1 MTERKRPDRRTPQG
15 RRAPRRNAGTS
26 RTTAPRSR
34 RLSGVEQ
41 NRKRQRNGKSSSPGR
56 LLFAFFVLS
65 FLFLLMGGRLFQLQI
80 LDASKYSAYAA
91 DQRERDVAFPARRG
105 AIFDREGQPLAV
117 SVDLSTI
124 FTDPAH
130 VKDAAAVAK
139 KLAPIVGLPP
149 EELIPRLEGTFP
161 GDRFEYIA
169 RQVSPKVARK
179 VEALELPGIYL
190 QTEPKR
196 YYPGGRLASHLL
208 GFVNIDG
215 SVLAGMEHQYQS
227 ILEGSAGRMT
237 LEQDPQGRPLP
248 QAEFTY
254 EAPNPGKS
262 LFLTIDK
269 ELQYF
274 TEITLA
280 DAVKKY
286 RAEAGTAIILRPQT
300 GEILALANVP
310 DFDPNH
316 PGDSDKD
323 AQRNRAITD
332 VYEPGSA
339 FKIVTVASALE
350 EGVVSKRTSFEVPDA
365 FQVSDRI
372 FHDSHSHPTEQ
383 MTVSEI
389 IEQSS
394 NVGTIKIGLELGGDK
409 IDEYVRRF
417 GFGSS
422 TGLDFPSES
431 SGIVLDRDDWTGPT
445 IATVP
450 IGQGIAV
457 TPIQM
462 AAAFGVIANGG
473 VWVEPKL
480 LHSTMTG
487 GGDVKPSA
495 APGTRRVVSTE
506 TARKVARIL
515 TGVVD
520 RGTGIEAQ
528 VPGYKIAGKT
538 GTAQK
543 PLPTG
548 GYGDSYTGS
557 FGGFAPADD
566 PQIVVLVILDEPNPI
581 WGGTT
586 AAPTFKIITEYAL
599 RYLGASPTGNATKA
613 AREIEAEKAEEPP
626 AHD

>member
-1 MTERKRPDRRTPQG
+1 MTG
-15 RRAPRRNAGTS
+15 
-26 RTTAPRSR
+26 RSR
-34 RLSGVEQ
+34 SDHKKKDQGGRSRGGGGRGSASRPRGLSVVEQ
-41 NRKRQRNGKSSSPGR
+41 NRKSRRRRGSSSPGR
-56 LLFAFFVLS
+56 LLFTFFVLS
-65 FLFLLMGGRLFQLQI
+65 SLFLLMGGRLFQLQI
-80 LDASKYSAYAA
+80 LDASKYSAHAA
-91 DQRERDVAFPARRG
+91 DQRERDVTFPARRG
-105 AIFDREGQPLAV
+105 AIFDREGQPLAI
-117 SVDLSTI
+117 SVDLNTI
-124 FTDPAH
+124 FADPAH
-130 VKDAAAVAK
+130 VEGAATSAR
-139 KLAPIVGLPP
+139 KLAPVLGLAPQ
-149 EELIPRLEGTFP
+149 EIQPRLEGTFP

-169 RQVSPKVARK
+169 RQVVPKVAREVK
-179 VEALELPGIYL
+179 ALELPGVYL

-215 SVLAGMEHQYQS
+215 SVLAGMENQYQN
-227 ILEGSAGRMT
+227 ILEGSPGRMT

-254 EAPNPGKS
+254 EPPRPGKS

-274 TEITLA
+274 TELTLA

-286 RAEAGTAIILRPQT
+286 RAEAGTAVILRPGT

-316 PGDSDKD
+316 PGDSDND
-323 AQRNRAITD
+323 AQRNRAVTD

-339 FKIVTVASALE
+339 FKIVATAAALE
-350 EGVVSKRTSFEVPDA
+350 EGVVSPKTPFSVPDA

-372 FHDSHSHPTEQ
+372 FHDSHSHPTET
-383 MTVSEI
+383 MTVAEI

-409 IDEYVRRF
+409 LDEYVRRF

-431 SGIVLDRDDWTGPT
+431 SGIVLPREDWTGPT

-462 AAAFGVIANGG
+462 AAAYGVIANDG

-487 GGDVKPSA
+487 GGEVKPSA
-495 APGTRRVVSTE
+495 APTTRRVVSRT

-520 RGTGIEAQ
+520 RGTGLEAQ
-528 VPGYKIAGKT
+528 VPGHKIAGKT

-548 GYGDSYTGS
+548 GYGNSYTGS

-566 PQIVVLVILDEPNPI
+566 PQIVVLVVLDEPNPI

-599 RYLGASPTGNATKA
+599 RYLGVSPTASAEKA
-613 AREIEAEKAEEPP
+613 AKEIEAEKAEEPA